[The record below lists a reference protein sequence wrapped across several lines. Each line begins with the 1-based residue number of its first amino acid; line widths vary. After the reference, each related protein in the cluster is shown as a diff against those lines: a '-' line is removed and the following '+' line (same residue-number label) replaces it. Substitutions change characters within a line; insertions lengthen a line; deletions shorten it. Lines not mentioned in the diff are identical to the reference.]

1 MKKLSFIYIILAGI
15 TWGTSGI
22 FVNLLAPYGF
32 SSIQLTSIRATV
44 SLVAIGIFILARERN
59 SVKATPKEMLLF
71 LGSGV
76 TLFGTSTC
84 YYISMQATSI
94 STAVVLMYTAPVI
107 VMIYSVAFLGE
118 KLTKIK
124 ALAVLLM
131 VIGCGLVS
139 GIIGGLKFDL
149 IGILIGM
156 LSGICYSAYNV
167 LTKIQMKKEIKS
179 VSASFYNFLI
189 TSVVSLIIANPVN
202 LVTNASAKPSA
213 NVPLMLGL
221 GIVTYVIPYVL
232 YTNAMKYLPAGT
244 ASALGIVEPMAAT
257 VFSIV
262 IFHEKLSVPSAVG
275 IILILAA
282 VLMLSKTDTDE
293 S

>member
-1 MKKLSFIYIILAGI
+1 MKKLSFIYIIFAGI

-22 FVNLLAPYGF
+22 FVNFLAPYGF
-32 SSIQLTSIRATV
+32 TSFQLTAIRATV
-44 SLVAIGIFILARERN
+44 SLISIGIFILIRERTAL
-59 SVKATPKEMLLF
+59 KATPKELLLF

-107 VMIYSVAFLGE
+107 VMVYSVAFLGE
-118 KLTKIK
+118 KLTKLK
-124 ALAVLLM
+124 ALAVFFM
-131 VIGCGLVS
+131 IIGCGFVS

-149 IGILIGM
+149 VGILIGM
-156 LSGICYSAYNV
+156 LSGISYSAYNII
-167 LTKIQMKKEIKS
+167 TKIQMEKGIRS

-189 TSVVSLIIANPVN
+189 TSVISLIIANPVKLGAN
-202 LVTNASAKPSA
+202 AAAHPVVT
-213 NVPLMLGL
+213 VPLMIALGV
-221 GIVTYVIPYVL
+221 VTYVIPYVL

-262 IFHEKLSVPSAVG
+262 IFHEKLSVPSVIG
-275 IILILAA
+275 IILILSA
-282 VLMLSKTDTDE
+282 VLLLSRTEKE
-293 S
+293 